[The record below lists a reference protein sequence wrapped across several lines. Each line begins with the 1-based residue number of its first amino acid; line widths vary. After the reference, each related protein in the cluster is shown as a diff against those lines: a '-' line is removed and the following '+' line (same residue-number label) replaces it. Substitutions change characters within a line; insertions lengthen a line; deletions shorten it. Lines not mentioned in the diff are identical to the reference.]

1 MHSALFTLFLFLIFA
16 GSCETHA
23 EEILEYNRPIRALG
37 MGNVYSV
44 FVNDVDAPTVN
55 PAALAF
61 TSSISWELLNASFG
75 INGLDAYN
83 DFSSIGNLSSPS
95 DYNQIMGKKIWLSL
109 FARTSFTMPY
119 FGFTAYNEG
128 RLSGE
133 ILNPAYPQFDA
144 TFLNDTGLVAAWAL
158 PVGPLASIGGNI
170 KRIQRWGGFQSISL
184 GVISGGSSDLLSQF
198 QNKGIGYGF
207 DLAFM
212 MKIPGVFNPALALTW
227 ADVGSTA
234 FSKTAGTS
242 APPRIHDNLSLGL
255 GSTLDLPGLDL
266 SAGMEYRHITE
277 TGIQIGKK
285 LHFGTEISLPFIN
298 LRAGLSQ
305 GYPTYG
311 AGFNFL
317 FMKFDAAYYDVETG
331 EYPGQTRENRIQ
343 LGLSMELSVDANF
356 KFISKDGK
364 KRKLKQRR

>member
-1 MHSALFTLFLFLIFA
+1 MVKAIVVFFLFALGVGKA
-16 GSCETHA
+16 NA
-23 EEILEYNRPIRALG
+23 EEIFEYNRPIRALG

-44 FVNDVDAPTVN
+44 FVKDVDAPTVN

-61 TSSISWELLNASFG
+61 TSSISWELINAAFG

-83 DFSSIGNLSSPS
+83 DFSSISSLSSPS
-95 DYNQIMGKKIWLSL
+95 DYDQVMGKKIWISL

-133 ILNPAYPQFDA
+133 ITNPAYPQFDA
-144 TFLNDTGLVAAWAL
+144 TFINDTGMVAAFAL
-158 PVGPLASIGGNI
+158 PIGPLASIGTSI
-170 KRIQRWGGFQSISL
+170 KRISRWGGSQSISL
-184 GVISGGSSDLLSQF
+184 GVISSSSSNVMDQF
-198 QNKGIGYGF
+198 QNKGLGYGL

-212 MKIPGVFNPALALTW
+212 MKFPGGLNPALALTW
-227 ADVGSTA
+227 TDVGSTA
-234 FSKTAGTS
+234 FSRTSGTD

-255 GSTLDLPGLDL
+255 GSTIDLPGIDF

-277 TGIQIGKK
+277 NGIQIGKK
-285 LHFGTEISLPFIN
+285 LHFGTEVSLPFID

-311 AGFNFL
+311 AAFNFL
-317 FMKFDAAYYDVETG
+317 FMKFDAAYYNVETG
-331 EYPGQTRENRIQ
+331 DYPGQSRENRIQ

-356 KFISKDGK
+356 KFIAKDGK